1 MTIASCKKPYMPT
14 TTATGKHY
22 LVVEGTITGG
32 DSTIIK
38 LSRTADVAETG
49 NESIRPEASA
59 MVTVEDDQN
68 ITYTLSSRN
77 NGTYISAPLNLDN
90 TRQYRLRIQTSDGGI
105 YRSAFVPVKTTPPID
120 SVGYTAK
127 STGLQVY
134 VNTHDAANSSR
145 YYRWDFEETWQFH
158 AMYISDWVSNG
169 QELLQ
174 RNSDQQVYYC
184 YNHDVSSTINLGS
197 TAKLKENVIYQN
209 PVSFIPST
217 SEKVETKY
225 SILVKQYSLTPEAY
239 SFYENLKKNTE
250 SLGSIF
256 DALPSE
262 LRGNIHNIN
271 DASEP
276 VLGYISAGNVQTKRI
291 FISNADLPP
300 DWRPKYPYEG
310 CHMDSTLFG
319 SDPNGGVGLLIPLPP
334 SALALYKIKTKT
346 DAGYM
351 TSTIECSDCTIRGT
365 TTKPDFWK

>member
-1 MTIASCKKPYMPT
+1 MPT
-14 TTATGKHY
+14 TTATGNHY
-22 LVVEGTITGG
+22 LVVEGAITGGG
-32 DSTIIK
+32 DSTVIK
-38 LSRTADVAETG
+38 LSRTADVGVSG

-59 MVTVEDDQN
+59 MVTVENDQN
-68 ITYTLSSRN
+68 ITFTLSSRN
-77 NGTYISAPLNLDN
+77 DGTYVSAPLNLDN
-90 TRQYRLRIQTSDGGI
+90 TRQYRLRIQTSDGQV

-127 STGLQVY
+127 SNGLQIY
-134 VNTHDAANSSR
+134 INTHDATNSSR
-145 YYRWDFEETWQFH
+145 YYRWVFEETWQFH
-158 AMYISDWVSNG
+158 AKYISDYVSDG
-169 QELLQ
+169 QTLSQ
-174 RNSDQQVYYC
+174 RNADQQVYYC
-184 YNHDVSSTINLGS
+184 FNHDVSSTINLGS
-197 TAKLKENVIYQN
+197 TAKLTKDVIYQN
-209 PVSFIPST
+209 PVAFIPST

-262 LRGNIHNIN
+262 LKGNIHNIN

-276 VLGYISAGNVQTKRI
+276 VLGYISAGNEQTKRI

-300 DWRPKYPYEG
+300 DWRPNYPYEG
-310 CHMDSTLFG
+310 CHMDSTLSG
-319 SDPNGGVGLLIPLPP
+319 SNPNGVFDLLVPLPP

-346 DAGYM
+346 DGGYM
-351 TSTIECSDCTIRGT
+351 TSSIECADCTIRGT